1 MKAKSCYWSVLCFL
15 FACWTE
21 AIDETL
27 RVACIELWLQW
38 LFSSH
43 PLQTHPNVSPSC
55 QGDHQAKQ
63 GHLHSK
69 APSNVSVL
77 SWTSPANSMSTITDI
92 TEMTRGLSLS
102 PGHEVPHHSY
112 LSAHVPQMLLRC
124 FKKYGGK
131 TCTIQRGPWTVCG
144 VGVGLLVCYCPR
156 TMQQVLF
163 LLPSVLLLCI
173 LKLSLAAFITA
184 VGWLSSR
191 SELLSGH
198 PWCHIT
204 VRIVLRFCVE
214 ATTPCCSY
222 SHSHT
227 HTY

>member
-1 MKAKSCYWSVLCFL
+1 MHRALATVAL
-15 FACWTE
+15 F
-21 AIDETL
+21 
-27 RVACIELWLQW
+27 
-38 LFSSH
+38 
-43 PLQTHPNVSPSC
+43 VSPPPNTPQRFPLLPRRPSGQTGASAQ
-55 QGDHQAKQ
+55 QGTEQCVRAQLDK
-63 GHLHSK
+63 
-69 APSNVSVL
+69 PSQFYVND
-77 SWTSPANSMSTITDI
+77 NGYHC
-92 TEMTRGLSLS
+92 GLSLS

-112 LSAHVPQMLLRC
+112 LSAHVPQMLPRC

-191 SELLSGH
+191 SELLSRH
-198 PWCHIT
+198 P
-204 VRIVLRFCVE
+204 
-214 ATTPCCSY
+214 
-222 SHSHT
+222 
-227 HTY
+227 